1 MDRGPEVDSLRQDG
15 RGRVHGSLRAC
26 EGRAFLGI
34 PSGYIRIR
42 FHEKPIEFLVMRKSD
57 RPPNYLIDKIVRHTN
72 IIITASYGS
81 VRYMDAVRLL
91 KKEVKKLEAYKK
103 NERS

>member
-1 MDRGPEVDSLRQDG
+1 
-15 RGRVHGSLRAC
+15 
-26 EGRAFLGI
+26 
-34 PSGYIRIR
+34 
-42 FHEKPIEFLVMRKSD
+42 MRKSD

-81 VRYMDAVRLL
+81 VKYMDAARLL
-91 KKEVKKLEAYKK
+91 KKEVKKLETYKRYD

>member
-1 MDRGPEVDSLRQDG
+1 
-15 RGRVHGSLRAC
+15 
-26 EGRAFLGI
+26 
-34 PSGYIRIR
+34 
-42 FHEKPIEFLVMRKSD
+42 MRKSD

-81 VRYMDAVRLL
+81 VKYMDTARLL
-91 KKEVKKLEAYKK
+91 KKEVRKLETYKRYD

>member
-1 MDRGPEVDSLRQDG
+1 
-15 RGRVHGSLRAC
+15 
-26 EGRAFLGI
+26 
-34 PSGYIRIR
+34 
-42 FHEKPIEFLVMRKSD
+42 MRKSD
-57 RPPNYLIDKIVRHTN
+57 SPPNCMIDKIVRHTN

>member
-1 MDRGPEVDSLRQDG
+1 
-15 RGRVHGSLRAC
+15 
-26 EGRAFLGI
+26 
-34 PSGYIRIR
+34 
-42 FHEKPIEFLVMRKSD
+42 MRKSD
-57 RPPNYLIDKIVRHTN
+57 SPPNYLIDKIVRHTN

-91 KKEVKKLEAYKK
+91 KKEVKKLETYKRYD